1 MQLLIGFAVAMV
13 VTWVVLRFTT
23 YASQASV
30 ASTRFSCASTV
41 SLTEDSLACAST
53 ETTTTRA
60 AAVRR
65 TGLLGGARN
74 RNQDYLMVGN
84 RVRKRH
90 RQGLGLY
97 DVTDVDTTQRYAYE
111 TTDVLTGR
119 ERVTIDLKPTD
130 QKEVDEMLTR
140 VGQCMVHVGGGDNEL
155 AFQ

>member
-1 MQLLIGFAVAMV
+1 
-13 VTWVVLRFTT
+13 
-23 YASQASV
+23 
-30 ASTRFSCASTV
+30 
-41 SLTEDSLACAST
+41 
-53 ETTTTRA
+53 
-60 AAVRR
+60 
-65 TGLLGGARN
+65 
-74 RNQDYLMVGN
+74 MVGN

-140 VGQCMVHVGGGDNEL
+140 VGQWQLLPNQKSIVPFSNESYVCVDCYAQSTFYPCVCCQGVQASGHFMVMSGDNNNVIILDGVEVQSENTV
-155 AFQ
+155 AMS